1 MSSSCARSDRDGVDA
16 VLSLGAL
23 DTRAWRLPPRTD
35 FPWIESDLPGIVA
48 YKGERIGDRAP
59 KCRLERL
66 VVDLTDASARRQVL
80 EHAASLASRILLLTE
95 GLLGYL
101 PAATVT
107 QLVEEV
113 SSLPAFG
120 FWIFDTYA
128 RFPTQV
134 REALGRVGSAT
145 PMHSRARLVLIQ
157 AHGWQVA
164 ERRRFAE
171 EAEKFTAERVKIFA
185 AHLKQEN
192 LSPADR
198 QHGGIWL
205 FHRGRNLRYV
215 VSSR

>member
-1 MSSSCARSDRDGVDA
+1 DRGSSRGDARRGARTGDSRPDAVLRMGRRSGWGCGPGLSMSSSCARSDRDGVDA

-145 PMHSRARLVLIQ
+145 
-157 AHGWQVA
+157 
-164 ERRRFAE
+164 
-171 EAEKFTAERVKIFA
+171 
-185 AHLKQEN
+185 
-192 LSPADR
+192 
-198 QHGGIWL
+198 
-205 FHRGRNLRYV
+205 
-215 VSSR
+215 